1 MCGIAGAVNFDNKLT
16 SENTSFVKSMSNCML
31 HRGPDAGGFFSDS
44 NVALAHRRLSIIDLD
59 ESSNQPMQSSDDQVI
74 IVFNGEIY
82 NHEDLRKK
90 LEDKHIFKTKNSDTE
105 VIINAYKEWGIKCL
119 DKFVGMFAFAI
130 YDVKNEKVFLVR
142 DRLGKKPLYYTVKN
156 NTLYFSSENQAF
168 FDAKLQEKAFN
179 DESIYHYLT
188 YLTTPAPDTF
198 YKDVYKLEA
207 GYYCE
212 ISIKN
217 KLEKT
222 QYWNISDFIN
232 KENSATAEEAYLA
245 SNKLL
250 EDSMYHRNV
259 ADVPISIALSG
270 GLDSSLN
277 LFYTKKIRSDKVSTI
292 NIKFDTSTKGD
303 ESHIARKYSEENNVN
318 FIHKVLD
325 ETEFTS
331 WIKDYLN
338 ISKDVPAGDPNTAL
352 MFGISRIA
360 RENNYKVLLVGEGGD
375 EIGGYPI
382 YKKLDYLN
390 KIMKF
395 IPDFLSKWIVNFAS
409 WVPHNN
415 LTKKIIRV
423 FSVPTYANR
432 FIFGF
437 TEFEKRK
444 FWTKKKKFNSY
455 KTLKKLADEIRD
467 DLKDSYLR
475 KVLNIE
481 YKLRLPELLLP
492 RVDYPS
498 MAASIEA
505 RSPFMDH
512 KLIEYSATLPWE
524 IKMENG
530 PKTILKKISKNKLP
544 EYIIKA
550 PKVGFGQLLN
560 PFFEETLP
568 QWFERDIVKDNKSP
582 IKDYIDQDFLHN
594 LHKKHI
600 KSKLYGFQIWTIFS
614 LNLWMKKNQQSND

>member
-1 MCGIAGAVNFDNKLT
+1 MCGIAGAVSFDKNLSSK
-16 SENTSFVKSMSNCML
+16 NTSFVKSMSKSML
-31 HRGPDAGGFFSDS
+31 HRGPDAGGFFSDN
-44 NVALAHRRLSIIDLD
+44 NVALSHRRLSIIDLD
-59 ESSNQPMQSSDDQVI
+59 ESSNQPMQSSDEQII

-82 NHEDLRKK
+82 NHEYLRKK
-90 LEDKHIFKTKNSDTE
+90 LERKHTFQTKNSDTE
-105 VIINAYKEWGIKCL
+105 VIINAYKEWGINCV
-119 DKFVGMFAFAI
+119 DQFVGMFAFAI
-130 YDVKNEKVFLVR
+130 YDVDNKKVFLAR
-142 DRLGKKPLYYTVKN
+142 DRLGKKPLYYTVEN

-168 FDAKLQEKAFN
+168 FDSKLKEKIFN
-179 DESIYHYLT
+179 EESIYHYLT
-188 YLTTPAPDTF
+188 YLTTPAPNTF
-198 YKDVYKLEA
+198 YKGIYKLEA

-212 ISIKN
+212 ISTKH

-232 KENSATAEEAYLA
+232 KENSTSSNEAYI
-245 SNKLL
+245 STNKLL

-277 LFYTKKIRSDKVSTI
+277 LFYTKKIRTDRVSTI

-303 ESHIARKYSEENNVN
+303 ESQIARKFSEENSVR

-325 ETEFTS
+325 ETEFTN

-338 ISKDVPAGDPNTAL
+338 VTKDVPAGDPNTAL

-382 YKKLDYLN
+382 YKKLDYLD
-390 KIMKF
+390 KIMKH
-395 IPDFLSKWIVNFAS
+395 IPDFLSKWIVNFARFI
-409 WVPHNN
+409 PHNN
-415 LTKKIIRV
+415 LKKKIIRV

-444 FWTKKKKFNSY
+444 FWKKRKKFDSY
-455 KTLKKLADEIRD
+455 KALKDFADEIRD

-481 YKLRLPELLLP
+481 YKLRLAELLLP

-512 KLIEYSATLPWE
+512 KLIEYSASLPWS

-530 PKTILKKISKNKLP
+530 PKTILKKISENKLP
-544 EYIIKA
+544 EYIIKS

-568 QWFERDIVKDNKSP
+568 QWFERDIINDAESP
-582 IKDYIDQDFLHN
+582 IRDYIDYKFLYN

-600 KSKLYGFQIWTIFS
+600 KSKVYGFQIWIIFS
-614 LNLWMKKNQQSND
+614 LNLWMKKNQQLDD

>member
-59 ESSNQPMQSSDDQVI
+59 ESSNQPMQSSDNQVV

-82 NHEDLRKK
+82 NHEDLRKT
-90 LEDKHIFKTKNSDTE
+90 LENKYIFKTKNSDTE
-105 VIINAYKEWGIKCL
+105 VIINAYKEWGIKCV

-130 YDVKNEKVFLVR
+130 YDKENEKVFLVR

-198 YKDVYKLEA
+198 YKDIYKLEA

-217 KLEKT
+217 KIKKT

-292 NIKFDTSTKGD
+292 NIKFDTSTEGD
-303 ESHIARKYSEENNVN
+303 ESHIAKKFSEESNVN

-325 ETEFTS
+325 ETEFTN

-338 ISKDVPAGDPNTAL
+338 VSKDIPAGDPNTAL

-360 RENNYKVLLVGEGGD
+360 RDNNYKVLLVGEGGD

-390 KIMKF
+390 KFMRF
-395 IPDFLSKWIVNFAS
+395 IPDFLSKWIVNFFS
-409 WVPHNN
+409 CIPHNN

-444 FWTKKKKFNSY
+444 FWMKKKKFNSY
-455 KTLKKLADEIRD
+455 KTLKKFADEIRD

-481 YKLRLPELLLP
+481 YKLRLAELLLP

-512 KLIEYSATLPWE
+512 KLIEYSATLPWK

-568 QWFERDIVKDNKSP
+568 QWFERDIIKDNKSP
-582 IKDYIDQDFLHN
+582 IKDYIDHDFLLN

-600 KSKLYGFQIWTIFS
+600 KSKLYGFQIWIIFS
-614 LNLWMKKNQQSND
+614 LNLWMKKNQELND